1 MEIKF
6 NIKTFR
12 NYLKFELIKDGKVR
26 FAAGGHKQ
34 EKSTGDMIISS
45 LMLIQRYCF
54 NDEIQS
60 GDKVY
65 FGRNNDNDNDNIKR
79 DL

>member
-1 MEIKF
+1 VEIKF
-6 NIKTFR
+6 NIKTFS
-12 NYLKFELIKDGKVR
+12 NYLRFELIKDGKMEL
-26 FAAGGHKQ
+26 AASGHKQ

-45 LMLIQRYCF
+45 LMLIQGYCF
-54 NDEIQS
+54 DDEIQS

-65 FGRNNDNDNDNIKR
+65 FGRNNNNNNDNIKR